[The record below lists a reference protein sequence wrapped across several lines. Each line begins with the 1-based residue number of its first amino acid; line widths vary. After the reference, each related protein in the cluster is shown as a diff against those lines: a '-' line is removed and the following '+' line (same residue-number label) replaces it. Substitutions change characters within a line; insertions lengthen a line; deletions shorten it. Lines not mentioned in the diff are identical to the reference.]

1 MMNKYFHSKLKV
13 NDTDICTSATPDEM
27 KRIFKDNLNI
37 SVLNTGLKHGTVSI
51 VLSTER
57 IVKLQEKTGIK
68 IKWAYSEDDEDFKS
82 KEVYEITTYRLESDY
97 SDSRH
102 PDKVEFTRNIEDD
115 LVRRDFTINA
125 MAYCRGKLIGIDT
138 SFYDMENGI
147 IKCVGNPEER
157 FNEDPLRILRAFRFQ
172 AKLGFSVDK
181 YTLDAAHK
189 LYKKLDEISKER
201 IHTELI
207 KAFSGKFI
215 HKAVIDFKDIL
226 VYVLRPL
233 DKTVGLVQINP
244 HHVYD
249 VYTHSAK
256 ALFFYCNLVPGG
268 QTPDYKVALA
278 IMLHDIGKP
287 ECLTY
292 DNKGIAHFYGH
303 VDVGSEIVHKMLKK
317 LKFSNVEISEIETLV
332 KNHELYSPNKA
343 YCKRLLSKIGE
354 DTFRKLITIR
364 TCDIEAQSEYNRT
377 VKHANIVQ
385 TQLWLDEIIE
395 SEQAISLKDIKVNG
409 NDLIKLGIPVGKE
422 IGLMLKEILQL
433 VIDEKLDNNKE
444 DIIEYIQKKGGKLSK
459 NG

>member
-27 KRIFKDNLNI
+27 KKIFKDNLNI
-37 SVLNTGLKHGTVSI
+37 SVLNTGIKHGTVSI

-207 KAFSGKFI
+207 K
-215 HKAVIDFKDIL
+215 
-226 VYVLRPL
+226 
-233 DKTVGLVQINP
+233 T
-244 HHVYD
+244 
-249 VYTHSAK
+249 
-256 ALFFYCNLVPGG
+256 
-268 QTPDYKVALA
+268 
-278 IMLHDIGKP
+278 
-287 ECLTY
+287 
-292 DNKGIAHFYGH
+292 
-303 VDVGSEIVHKMLKK
+303 
-317 LKFSNVEISEIETLV
+317 FSN
-332 KNHELYSPNKA
+332 
-343 YCKRLLSKIGE
+343 
-354 DTFRKLITIR
+354 
-364 TCDIEAQSEYNRT
+364 
-377 VKHANIVQ
+377 
-385 TQLWLDEIIE
+385 
-395 SEQAISLKDIKVNG
+395 
-409 NDLIKLGIPVGKE
+409 
-422 IGLMLKEILQL
+422 
-433 VIDEKLDNNKE
+433 
-444 DIIEYIQKKGGKLSK
+444 
-459 NG
+459 